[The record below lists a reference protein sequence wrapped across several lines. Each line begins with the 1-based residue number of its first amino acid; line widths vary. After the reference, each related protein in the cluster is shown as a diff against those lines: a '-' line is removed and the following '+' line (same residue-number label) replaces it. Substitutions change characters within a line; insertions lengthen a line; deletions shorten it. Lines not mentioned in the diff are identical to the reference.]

1 MSNLRLPLP
10 AGAAT
15 ASSEPAVREARPLT
29 VGRALRSALADF
41 YEHSW
46 RLVLLNGALSAIA
59 LLFLLAMQYLP
70 IMPALLLTVVALGP
84 FALALMHCA
93 VTIVQTGDL
102 RLADFARGLLLHWR
116 RGLALGS
123 LVALLLILTVL
134 AIGFYGGQGA
144 LAWPLAI
151 LVLYVAGIVGVVQV
165 ALWPLAVVEHAS
177 PFPVLVRDAVLQCA
191 RRPGASVGLAAAL
204 LLVNVLGIAAAVLPF
219 LTMTIAYSSLA
230 AARFFVP
237 QPSTEEA

>member
-1 MSNLRLPLP
+1 M
-10 AGAAT
+10 
-15 ASSEPAVREARPLT
+15 
-29 VGRALRSALADF
+29 
-41 YEHSW
+41 
-46 RLVLLNGALSAIA
+46 
-59 LLFLLAMQYLP
+59 
-70 IMPALLLTVVALGP
+70 
-84 FALALMHCA
+84 
-93 VTIVQTGDL
+93 
-102 RLADFARGLLLHWR
+102 
-116 RGLALGS
+116 GS
-123 LVALLLILTVL
+123 LVALLLILTVF
-134 AIGFYGGQGA
+134 AVGFYGGQGA

-177 PFPVLVRDAVLQCA
+177 SFPVLARDAVLQCA

-219 LTMTIAYSSLA
+219 LTMTIAYSFLA